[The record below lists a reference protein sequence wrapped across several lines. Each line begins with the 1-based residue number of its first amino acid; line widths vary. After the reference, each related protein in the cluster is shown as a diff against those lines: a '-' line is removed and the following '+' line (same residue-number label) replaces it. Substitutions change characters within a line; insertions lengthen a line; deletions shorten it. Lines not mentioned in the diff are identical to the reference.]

1 MSIIKIMDVNLS
13 NKIAAGEVV
22 EKLMN
27 VVKELVENS
36 IDARSSEINIDL
48 IESGLTEIKVTDDGT
63 GMSKEDV
70 INSLK
75 RHATSK
81 IYDDSDLFKI
91 DTLGFRGEALPSIA
105 SVSKME
111 ISSSM
116 GDIGTRIVIHGGEEQ
131 EISSSDARR
140 GTTVTVK
147 NIFYN
152 TPARLKYLKS
162 TYTELANIID
172 YVNKMALSFPNIKF
186 TLTNDEKMLLN
197 TDGSNNL
204 LKVINSIYGLSV
216 SSKMVKIENVSDD
229 YEISG
234 YISFPE
240 VNRSTKNSLTILV
253 NNRVIKN
260 SEINKTI
267 LESYHTYLFKDR
279 YPVVVLNILVDP
291 SLIDVNIHPTK
302 MDIKFSKMDYLKDL
316 IFKTVSRALQN
327 LTLIP
332 KYEQVSELKQENIAN
347 NKVDFTNEITEK
359 VNIEEIKLNFAEPEI
374 FVSEKQEEIKKEKF
388 VMIEPIG
395 VIHGT
400 YIIGENEI
408 GMFIID
414 QHAAQERIN
423 YEYYLK
429 EMGKDTY
436 DTIDLLIPIK
446 IEFTA
451 PEYLKFKEN
460 MQALQKLNIS
470 IEEFGENTIIVRNHP
485 IFIKKDYAE
494 ESIRKII
501 DVVIN
506 MGSFDK
512 EKFIEKSAITLACK
526 MSIKANEQI
535 SLEEMR
541 QLIRSLRETNNP
553 FTCPHGRPTIISF
566 TKYELEKM
574 FKRAE

>member
-1 MSIIKIMDVNLS
+1 MDVNLS